1 MKFSNLYLPLV
12 AFLILSS
19 CSTVDDIFSFNKYYY
34 KSGPERVQLDS
45 ENSKIINKHPVNI
58 NTARIEG
65 ALRLILVKYGRKA
78 ETLFDD
84 IELERYS
91 SAISKAL
98 KDATKNQDVVFT
110 IEGWYKKDGFS
121 DNKVT
126 SGRVFYNK
134 SGLNVIFGSILRD
147 GNKSDTDPMVAK
159 GVNPDLKLNPYVP
172 GSRYQTVS
180 SPYILTTIPNAG
192 VFRPKEAKGRKDWL
206 VFTPRALQARGP
218 LTVEDKKIARASNIA
233 VQGLRN
239 ELNALKQE
247 LRNVRQNPYKQPYNS
262 IYQQPGQYYLP
273 PQSPPPPYG
282 YYPNTGYNYP
292 IQQNPQI
299 NQQIPNSNRQISLKS
314 LESMRERGLISEE
327 TYIKKVQELGY

>member
-147 GNKSDTDPMVAK
+147 GNKSDTDPMVK
-159 GVNPDLKLNPYVP
+159 GC
-172 GSRYQTVS
+172 
-180 SPYILTTIPNAG
+180 
-192 VFRPKEAKGRKDWL
+192 
-206 VFTPRALQARGP
+206 
-218 LTVEDKKIARASNIA
+218 
-233 VQGLRN
+233 
-239 ELNALKQE
+239 
-247 LRNVRQNPYKQPYNS
+247 
-262 IYQQPGQYYLP
+262 
-273 PQSPPPPYG
+273 
-282 YYPNTGYNYP
+282 
-292 IQQNPQI
+292 
-299 NQQIPNSNRQISLKS
+299 
-314 LESMRERGLISEE
+314 
-327 TYIKKVQELGY
+327 